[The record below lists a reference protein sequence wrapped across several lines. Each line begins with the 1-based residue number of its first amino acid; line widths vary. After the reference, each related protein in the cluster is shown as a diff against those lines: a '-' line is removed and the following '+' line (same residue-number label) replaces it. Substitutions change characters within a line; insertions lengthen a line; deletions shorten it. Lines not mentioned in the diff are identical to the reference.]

1 MEPLSD
7 QEIQFFKEEG
17 YLIKKQ
23 VMDSGLIAHA
33 RERLW
38 DNASDTLDPK
48 DPDTW
53 IGPIEEHRDDQG
65 NAAGP

>member
-1 MEPLSD
+1 MKPLSN

-23 VMDSGLIAHA
+23 VMDPDLISYA

-38 DNASDTLDPK
+38 DNASDKMNPK
-48 DPDTW
+48 DPDT
-53 IGPIEEHRDDQG
+53 
-65 NAAGP
+65 